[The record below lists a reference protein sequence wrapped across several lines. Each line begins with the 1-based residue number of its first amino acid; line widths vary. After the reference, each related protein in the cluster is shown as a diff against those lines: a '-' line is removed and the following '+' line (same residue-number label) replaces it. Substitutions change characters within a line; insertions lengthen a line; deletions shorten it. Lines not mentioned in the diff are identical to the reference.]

1 MLRRVLVATDG
12 SARARRAEAVAGRVA
27 VGQEV
32 EVELLYVFP
41 EWPARHV
48 TPDPA
53 TPWHVE
59 RALLPPCIRERGESL
74 LRAAEHQV
82 RQAGEAV
89 SLRIWR
95 RCVGSYDVASM
106 IVHEAERT
114 GADLIVLGGR
124 DHGAMPLLLGG
135 GGVCTRVLRRA
146 RQPVLLVP

>member
-1 MLRRVLVATDG
+1 VLLATDG
-12 SARARRAEAVAGRVA
+12 SDRARRAAAVAGRLA
-27 VGQEV
+27 AGQEI
-32 EVELLYVFP
+32 EVELLYVYP

-48 TPDPA
+48 QPDPTA
-53 TPWHVE
+53 PWRVE
-59 RALLPPCIRERGESL
+59 RPSLSPYVRQRGEAL

-82 RQAGEAV
+82 RQAAEAV
-89 SLRIWR
+89 SLRIWQ
-95 RCVGSYDVASM
+95 RCVSSYDVPSM

-124 DHGAMPLLLGG
+124 DHGAMPSLFGG